1 MMEGAEARGI
11 AEQSGAE
18 LGRDSRFV
26 ALIVLK
32 LAVCVCALLHIV
44 KCVREVCQSSPRYHG
59 TPDERRRGG
68 GKLQRCFFS
77 DAATC

>member
-1 MMEGAEARGI
+1 MMEGAEAGGI
-11 AEQSGAE
+11 AERSGAE

-32 LAVCVCALLHIV
+32 LAVCALLHIV

-77 DAATC
+77 HAATC